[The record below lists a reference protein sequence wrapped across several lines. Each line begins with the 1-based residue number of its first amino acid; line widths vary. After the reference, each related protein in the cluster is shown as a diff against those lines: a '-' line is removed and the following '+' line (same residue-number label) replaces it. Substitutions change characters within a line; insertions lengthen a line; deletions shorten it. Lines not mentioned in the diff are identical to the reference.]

1 MNAPR
6 ALNSR
11 DSLKLVRTAQVA
23 MLVSILIYVFL
34 IWRIPAR
41 SHPQNSTI
49 YAALTVLAL
58 SSVVVLFALRRFFAA
73 RLLAALSANLEDT
86 AALVQWRASYVISYA
101 VSESI
106 AIYGLLLHFLGFSM
120 KQVAPF
126 LIAGFLLILFL
137 APSLP
142 KPDISSGPI
151 QRL

>member
-1 MNAPR
+1 
-6 ALNSR
+6 
-11 DSLKLVRTAQVA
+11 
-23 MLVSILIYVFL
+23 
-34 IWRIPAR
+34 
-41 SHPQNSTI
+41 
-49 YAALTVLAL
+49 
-58 SSVVVLFALRRFFAA
+58 VLFALRRFFAA

-142 KPDISSGPI
+142 KPDISRGPI